1 MPVIA
6 PTGIT
11 TITPTTPLLQLRIVV
26 GMTRRMQPRQLR
38 ESEGSTALVTLLT
51 RRKQSRTACG
61 TRDRLVCPMGVA
73 MLVEA
78 LDRISMAQLG
88 QLASKQ
94 VGASASETNSSLIA
108 VGSPS
113 GLRQLRSETWV
124 GCYHLTRTTRHR
136 KARNVSHCLLFNSI
150 WDKTLQHWHF

>member
-11 TITPTTPLLQLRIVV
+11 TITPTMPLLQLRIVV

-38 ESEGSTALVTLLT
+38 GSTALVTLPI
-51 RRKQSRTACG
+51 RRKLSRTACG
-61 TRDRLVCPMGVA
+61 TRDRLVCPMGA
-73 MLVEA
+73 TMLVEA
-78 LDRISMAQLG
+78 LGRISMAQLG

-94 VGASASETNSSLIA
+94 VGASASETNFSSIA

-113 GLRQLRSETWV
+113 GLRQPPREMWA

-136 KARNVSHCLLFNSI
+136 KARNVSHCLHFNSI
-150 WDKTLQHWHF
+150 WDKSLQHWHF